1 MADVNKEIG
10 VRIDVITEDVDAANK
25 RIAALDEHIKKLQ
38 ADIETMRKRGK
49 KSGDEMA
56 AGFKAAQAQAQA
68 LPGPIGRVA
77 DALSNI
83 SNGAGA
89 FSKSLGSL
97 RGAIA
102 STGIL
107 ALAVALG
114 SLYAYFTESEKG
126 ARQFRVALG
135 YLNGITETFMNV
147 LEKMGETLI
156 NAFRN
161 PLQGIK
167 DLGNALVNFLSNP
180 TKVIGDVGRELSEV
194 SKAAKENAKA
204 FAELARAQNELKRTE
219 RELTVARAESNKTI
233 AEARLIADD
242 TNKSI
247 DERIKAVRLAGKI
260 ESEVAAEEQKIAQQ
274 RLAAIQQQI
283 KLDGD
288 KEDLLDQEAA
298 AKARIIELERENI
311 MRRKRLQSEE
321 LGLLREAEAEKKAL
335 ADAEAARLKEAE
347 AEKKKLADAELA
359 RMKELADER
368 QRLFEQE
375 QALLKSNLAALTDAR
390 IEAMEDGWQKELAA
404 TTLEFERKIAQIQ
417 GNGQI
422 EAELRAQ
429 LADNMNDKLA
439 AINKKWLDQ
448 NLAQT
453 RANNDKILA
462 DEERLRAARLNM
474 AQATGGG
481 LIAIGKVVSAAMA
494 DNAEVAK
501 GIATAEVWINAA
513 TATASAISKAV
524 QSSATPYD
532 MIANIAVA
540 VATVAG
546 AIASTISIL
555 DKAQIPGGAGGS
567 VGAMPSFTSSAPTAA
582 PVSTNVTQ
590 LGNTQQAELQTI
602 QAYVVETQITGTQSN
617 IGQIYEQ
624 ATFGLGG

>member
-10 VRIDVITEDVDAANK
+10 VRIEVEVAPAQQATDQLE
-25 RIAALDEHIKKLQ
+25 KKIERVGNSARQ
-38 ADIETMRKRGK
+38 AGTKAK
-49 KSGDEMA
+49 TASNEMA
-56 AGFKAAQAQAQA
+56 AGFKAVQAQAQA
-68 LPGPIGRVA
+68 LPGPIGQVA
-77 DALSNI
+77 TALGNVRE
-83 SNGAGA
+83 GVGG
-89 FSKSLGSL
+89 FTKSLGSL
-97 RGAIA
+97 KGALA

-107 ALAVALG
+107 ALALALG

-135 YLNGITETFMNV
+135 YLSGITETFMNI

-161 PLQGIK
+161 PLQAVK
-167 DLGNALVNFLSNP
+167 DLGNALVNFFTNP
-180 TKVIGDVGRELSEV
+180 TKVLGDIGRALSDIG
-194 SKAAKENAKA
+194 KQARENAEA
-204 FAELARAQNELKRTE
+204 FAELARAQNDLKRSE

-242 TNKSI
+242 TNKAIS
-247 DERIKAVRLAGKI
+247 ERIRAVRLAGKI
-260 ESEVAAEEQKIAQQ
+260 EADVAAQEQELARQ
-274 RLAAIQQQI
+274 RLATIQQEI

-288 KEDLLDQEAA
+288 KEDLLEAEAA
-298 AKARIIELERENI
+298 AQARIIDLERENI

-321 LGLLREAEAEKKAL
+321 LGLLREAESAKKAIS
-335 ADAEAARLKEAE
+335 DAEAARLKA
-347 AEKKKLADAELA
+347 
-359 RMKELADER
+359 LADER
-368 QRLFEQE
+368 QRLFEAE
-375 QALLKSNLAALTDAR
+375 QAQLKTNIALLTDAR
-390 IEAMEDGWQKELAA
+390 IAAMEEGWQKELAA

-417 GNGQI
+417 GNGEI
-422 EAELRAQ
+422 ELELRRQ
-429 LADNMNDKLA
+429 LEENMGAELA
-439 AINKKWLDQ
+439 AINLKWLQ
-448 NLAQT
+448 
-453 RANNDKILA
+453 KGLA
-462 DEERLRAARLNM
+462 DSRAATDKQIQNDQILMAARMNM
-474 AQATGGG
+474 AQQTGTA
-481 LIAIGKVVSAAMA
+481 LIGIGKIVAAEMA

>member
-56 AGFKAAQAQAQA
+56 AGFKAVEEQAAA
-68 LPGPIGRVA
+68 LPGPIGEVA
-77 DALSNI
+77 NALG
-83 SNGAGA
+83 GARQAVAALAKGMVTL
-89 FSKSLGSL
+89 K
-97 RGAIA
+97 GAIIA
-102 STGIL
+102 TGVG

-114 SLYAYFTESEKG
+114 SLATYFNESQGGAQRLRVGIAALHGVTEVLIGRFE
-126 ARQFRVALG
+126 ALG
-135 YLNGITETFMNV
+135 KAIV
-147 LEKMGETLI
+147 
-156 NAFRN
+156 NAFDKEVKSKPFLEYLKDFGNGLVELANN
-161 PLQGIK
+161 PMFISQ
-167 DLGNALVNFLSNP
+167 A
-180 TKVIGDVGRELSEV
+180 VGRFAGEV
-194 SKAAKENAKA
+194 EASAKA
-204 FAELARAQNELKRTE
+204 FAKLADEMNAVMVAERQLSVERAI
-219 RELTVARAESNKTI
+219 SNKTI

-242 TNKSI
+242 VTKST
-247 DERIKAVRLAGKI
+247 DERIAAVRKAGAI
-260 ESEVAAEEQKIAQQ
+260 EQEVADQEQAIAKQRLAIAVGQFKVGDEEEAQLDKIAQ
-274 RLAAIQQQI
+274 
-283 KLDGD
+283 
-288 KEDLLDQEAA
+288 
-298 AKARIIELERENI
+298 ARVRVYELERENI
-311 MRRKRLQSEE
+311 MRKKRLQTEE
-321 LGLLREAEAEKKAL
+321 ISLLREASAAKKAIDDAEAERLKAL
-335 ADAEAARLKEAE
+335 AMEREIAWKAKQAQAL
-347 AEKKKLADAELA
+347 AELTL
-359 RMKELADER
+359 RQGYLAQLSDLQVAAIEN
-368 QRLFEQE
+368 EQTREE
-375 QALLKSNLAALTDAR
+375 QAAILA
-390 IEAMEDGWQKELAA
+390 
-404 TTLEFERKIAQIQ
+404 FERKTALIVGQGELEMALRSQLEESLGANLMDIRNKYAKIAMDK
-417 GNGQI
+417 
-422 EAELRAQ
+422 
-429 LADNMNDKLA
+429 ADADRKE
-439 AINKKWLDQ
+439 
-448 NLAQT
+448 NLAKEQEV
-453 RANNDKILA
+453 A
-462 DEERLRAARLNM
+462 AARMNM
-474 AQATGGG
+474 AQQTGTA
-481 LIAIGKVVSAAMA
+481 LIGIGKIVSAEMA